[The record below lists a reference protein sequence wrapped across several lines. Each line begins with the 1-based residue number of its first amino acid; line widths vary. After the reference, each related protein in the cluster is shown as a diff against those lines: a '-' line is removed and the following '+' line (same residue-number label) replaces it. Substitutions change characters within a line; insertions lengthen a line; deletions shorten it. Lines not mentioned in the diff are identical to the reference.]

1 MKVDIF
7 IPCFID
13 QIYPNIAFS
22 VIKILKKL
30 NIEVNYPAKQT
41 CCGQL
46 AFNSGYWKE
55 AKNVAE
61 KFIYDFSHDRPIV
74 CPSASCA
81 GFIRNY
87 YPDLFKDSILF
98 ENSKKL
104 ASNIY
109 ELTDFLV
116 NYLNITDLNSTFNK
130 KVTYHS
136 ACTALREYGIKKEPV
151 ILLQNVKDIEL
162 VMMDDNDTCC
172 GFGGTFSVK
181 NNSISSAMAQQ
192 KINNAVKTGA
202 EYIVST
208 EASCL
213 INLDGYIKKNKLDI
227 KIIHI
232 ADILS
237 QF

>member
-1 MKVDIF
+1 
-7 IPCFID
+7 
-13 QIYPNIAFS
+13 
-22 VIKILKKL
+22 
-30 NIEVNYPAKQT
+30 
-41 CCGQL
+41 L
-46 AFNSGYWKE
+46 AG
-55 AKNVAE
+55 
-61 KFIYDFSHDRPIV
+61 
-74 CPSASCA
+74 
-81 GFIRNY
+81 
-87 YPDLFKDSILF
+87 
-98 ENSKKL
+98 
-104 ASNIY
+104 NIY

-116 NYLNITDLNSTFNK
+116 NYLKITDLNSTFNK

-136 ACTALREYGIKKEPV
+136 ACTALREYGIKKEPL
-151 ILLQNVKDIEL
+151 ILLKNVKDIEL

-181 NNSISSAMAQQ
+181 NKSISTAMAQQ

-213 INLDGYIKKNKLDI
+213 INLESYIKKNKLDI

-232 ADILS
+232 ANILS